1 MERTVKFITALA
13 WLGTVTFL
21 STGPGVPLPEVKLI
35 TTDKLAHAAAYAVL
49 CWLILRT
56 WKSPGL
62 TQILWT
68 ILFCAGY
75 GTLMEWVQGTFYPN
89 RFFEYYDML
98 ANTIGAILSGIVW
111 RFLIK
116 KHTLNDTPWH

>member
-1 MERTVKFITALA
+1 MERTVKFIPALI
-13 WLGTVTFL
+13 WLVIITML

-56 WKSPGL
+56 SDKPGL
-62 TQILWT
+62 IQSLWAV
-68 ILFCAGY
+68 LFCTGY

-98 ANTIGAILSGIVW
+98 ANAVGAILAGTIY
-111 RFLIK
+111 FLIK
-116 KHTLNDTPWH
+116 K

>member
-1 MERTVKFITALA
+1 MERTVKFIPALI
-13 WLGTVTFL
+13 WLVIITML
-21 STGPGVPLPEVKLI
+21 STGPGVPLPEVKLV

-56 WKSPGL
+56 WKNAGL
-62 TQILWT
+62 TPILWT
-68 ILFCAGY
+68 VLFCAGY
-75 GTLMEWVQGTFYPN
+75 GALMEWVQGTFYPN

-111 RFLIK
+111 YFLIK
-116 KHTLNDTPWH
+116 K

>member
-1 MERTVKFITALA
+1 MERTVKYIPALVWLIFITI
-13 WLGTVTFL
+13 L

-49 CWLILRT
+49 CWLTLGIWR
-56 WKSPGL
+56 KAGFA
-62 TQILWT
+62 QILWT
-68 ILFCAGY
+68 VLFCTGY

-98 ANTIGAILSGIVW
+98 ANTAGAILAGTVY
-111 RFLIK
+111 FLVK
-116 KHTLNDTPWH
+116 K

>member
-1 MERTVKFITALA
+1 MERSVKYILALVWLGVITA
-13 WLGTVTFL
+13 L

-56 WKSPGL
+56 WSKAEFTELLL
-62 TQILWT
+62 TV
-68 ILFCAGY
+68 LFCAGY
-75 GTLMEWVQGTFYPN
+75 GALMEWVQGTFYPN

-98 ANTIGAILSGIVW
+98 ANTVGAILASMMY
-111 RFLIK
+111 FLIK
-116 KHTLNDTPWH
+116 R